1 MIRYIDVFQASER
14 GRRDFNE
21 DVERIVLNMRYGP
34 DDPVNADRAPVDV
47 FIVCDGHGPHG
58 TNGGQ
63 IVAEYVAEGLEKHL
77 SHPRLRYPLSAE
89 YVRKAYSSIQNKIK
103 QHPKGIAKHAG
114 CTALVLV
121 RYMHQNN
128 VWIQVI
134 NLGDCRAVMSKS
146 GIAVPL
152 TRDHKPHWPD
162 EKRRIDKVNE
172 TTHLRERVHFEE
184 GDWRIKELS
193 VSRSFGDMDNAPYIS
208 HVPDIFTYPLTNQDK
223 FIVLACDGVWDVLEN
238 HEVINFVS
246 DHLTNNHIELY
257 DLPNGYNHRQHP
269 REMTIADKL
278 ARYAIA
284 RGSGDNVSVIIIDLY
299 AILSRRNDGPFGS

>member
-21 DVERIVLNMRYGP
+21 DVERIVLNMRYG
-34 DDPVNADRAPVDV
+34 VGEHINTGKAPVDV
-47 FIVCDGHGPHG
+47 FIVCDGHGG
-58 TNGGQ
+58 SM
-63 IVAEYVAEGLEKHL
+63 VAEYASEELEKHL
-77 SHPRLRYPLSAE
+77 THPRLRYPLSAE
-89 YVRKAYSSIQNKIK
+89 YVKKVYNSIQNKVK
-103 QHPKGIAKHAG
+103 QHPKRIAKHAG
-114 CTALVLV
+114 CTALVLI
-121 RYMHQNN
+121 RYMYQNN

-172 TTHLRERVHFEE
+172 TNPGVHERVHFAEN
-184 GDWRIKELS
+184 DWRIKELS
-193 VSRSFGDMDNAPYIS
+193 VSRSFGDLDNAPYIS
-208 HVPDIFTYPLTNQDK
+208 HIPDVFTYPLTNQDK
-223 FIVLACDGVWDVLEN
+223 FIILACDGVWDVLEN

-299 AILSRRNDGPFGS
+299 AILSRRNDGPFGL